1 MGIYQPMVQ
10 LCSEN
15 VLEVVWNSVVL
26 GISVFVGV
34 SKRNNN
40 PLNHYMFKMIL

>member
-1 MGIYQPMVQ
+1 MEEYIYNTFVMGIYLPMVQ

-34 SKRNNN
+34 S
-40 PLNHYMFKMIL
+40 